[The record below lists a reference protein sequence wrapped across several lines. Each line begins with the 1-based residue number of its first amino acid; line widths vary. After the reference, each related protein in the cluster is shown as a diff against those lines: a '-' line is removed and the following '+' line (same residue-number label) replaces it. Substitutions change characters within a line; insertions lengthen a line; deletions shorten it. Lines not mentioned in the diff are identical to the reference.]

1 MNNYNLNS
9 YNNQALDSHV
19 SGVMKRVY
27 VKMFLAMIV
36 TALAAWACTVIPG
49 IGMFLATHS
58 WVYWGIAILELV
70 LVFSLSGA
78 INKMNSST
86 ASLIFYLYSLLNGV
100 TFAFI
105 FMAYT
110 PVSIFKTFAITA
122 GVFGAMSIYGYFTER
137 DLTKIGSFLTMA
149 IIGLFIAMIVNIFW
163 ANSTLE
169 WIVSIAGVII
179 FVGLTA
185 WDTQKIKQWAESGI
199 GATDGRLA
207 TIGALTLYLDF
218 INLFLFLLR
227 FFGASSRD

>member
-19 SGVMKRVY
+19 SSVMKRVY

-36 TALAAWACTVIPG
+36 TALAAWACTIIPG
-49 IGMFLATHS
+49 IGMFLVTHS

-78 INKMNSST
+78 INKMSSST

-122 GVFGAMSIYGYFTER
+122 GVF
-137 DLTKIGSFLTMA
+137 FL
-149 IIGLFIAMIVNIFW
+149 
-163 ANSTLE
+163 
-169 WIVSIAGVII
+169 
-179 FVGLTA
+179 
-185 WDTQKIKQWAESGI
+185 
-199 GATDGRLA
+199 
-207 TIGALTLYLDF
+207 
-218 INLFLFLLR
+218 
-227 FFGASSRD
+227 